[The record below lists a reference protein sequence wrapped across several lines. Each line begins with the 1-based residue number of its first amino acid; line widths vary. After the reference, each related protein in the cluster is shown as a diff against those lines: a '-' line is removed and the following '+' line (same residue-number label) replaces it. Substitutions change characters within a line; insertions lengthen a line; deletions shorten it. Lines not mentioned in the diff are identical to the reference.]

1 MAEIVPCCNNC
12 KHLDAVQCPAF
23 PKGIP
28 IGFASGDLLH
38 DKVLPWQEGELTW
51 ELRPPRKPKRPV
63 RSS

>member
-12 KHLDAVQCPAF
+12 KHLKGGSCPAF
-23 PKGIP
+23 PRRIP

-51 ELRPPRKPKRPV
+51 ELRPPRKPKKPV
-63 RSS
+63 RW